1 MIQSRAVRCYWQ
13 QLLLVA
19 FVVTFS
25 GLVLAADGKVVP
37 RKGGAE
43 DHPLGLVAFASLDRL
58 RARMASVGEAVAYE
72 EGDKLLFAFLGNDES
87 IVKFCTSPGID
98 PTRPFGAMSY
108 PNWFAAAEVPE
119 VQGAEPAEPM
129 EAPELSLNGLADP
142 DELLESLAGLMV
154 ENATLVI
161 CIPVKDREQL
171 LASLR
176 ELMQHQRDNLIE
188 VESQPGWYT
197 ASKDTDT
204 RLGFVGTYLM
214 VVAHEGRVKNFDR
227 NYPDF
232 GRLARTSLGKNGFVY
247 SLYRKGLPALV
258 RDGLAPAFKLAYEA
272 QFQRQDNEPE
282 LNFRLRTMFGSLQI
296 ELLDMMISHVDEF
309 RIAGHVDSRTR
320 TIHVEPELVGPRDG
334 KFAKFC
340 NGIVGK
346 SNPFAS
352 LAADDAIFAVT
363 TSFPLPQK
371 AWKPVADALHGHAQ
385 LISHAETAAVVRVIA
400 RTIES
405 GQIDLYA
412 HSPTSHDGLFAVKV
426 AGGSAFP
433 EQLQQLIA
441 TLSQPPLFQLG
452 ADSIEGFPVHRTLT
466 TVDSPHLMFLS
477 LVFSGL
483 TGQAPDLPAL
493 NQTEIEINGSVG
505 EEVTPDGTKRI
516 VRRSGQNV
524 PAKNAL
530 WLVAT
535 PQAIWLAVGSARDES
550 CPEWF
555 RSQVAASLA
564 KPTGAMAN
572 ARNKSPV
579 QLMVRG
585 LGASDPANSIQQ
597 VGTTDPPAKEDSP
610 GEVKAQERGDLLRD
624 LPNAIR
630 LELRPTDTGMKFA
643 LSFEEAYFRW
653 FAAYIKHSIEE
664 NEAAAKNP
672 APPVIESPAVES
684 PEKR

>member
-1 MIQSRAVRCYWQ
+1 MKSHTVRWYWQ
-13 QLLLVA
+13 QLLLVV

-25 GLVLAADGKVVP
+25 GLVLAADVKAVP
-37 RKGGAE
+37 RKGVAE
-43 DHPLGLVAFASLDRL
+43 DHPLGLVAFASLDRV

-108 PNWFAAAEVPE
+108 PNWFAPAEVPE
-119 VQGAEPAEPM
+119 GPVAEPAQPM
-129 EAPELSLNGLADP
+129 EAPELSLDGLADP
-142 DELLESLAGLMV
+142 GKLLESLAELMV
-154 ENATLVI
+154 EDATLVI

-176 ELMQHQRDNLIE
+176 ELTQHNGDNLIE
-188 VESQPGWYT
+188 VESQPGWYS

-214 VVAHEGRVKNFDR
+214 VVAHDGRIKNFDR

-247 SLYRKGLPALV
+247 ALYRKGLPALV
-258 RDGLAPAFKLAYEA
+258 RDGLAPMFKQAYAA
-272 QFQRQDNEPE
+272 QFQRQDDEPE

-296 ELLDMMISHVDEF
+296 DLMDLMISHVDEF
-309 RIAGHVDSRTR
+309 RITGHVDSRTH
-320 TIHVEPELVGPRDG
+320 TIHVEPELVGPKDG
-334 KFAKFC
+334 KFAKYC

-346 SNPFAS
+346 SNLFAS
-352 LAADDAIFAVT
+352 LATDDAIFAAT
-363 TSFPLPQK
+363 TSFPLPQM

-385 LISHAETAAVVRVIA
+385 LISHADTAAVVRVIA

-412 HSPTSHDGLFAVKV
+412 HSPTSNDGLFAVKV

-433 EQLQQLIA
+433 EQLQQMIA
-441 TLSQPPLFQLG
+441 NLSQPPLFQLG

-466 TVDSPHLMFLS
+466 TVDSPHLMILM
-477 LVFSGL
+477 LGLSGL

-493 NQTEIEINGSVG
+493 NQAEIEINGIFG
-505 EEVTPDGTKRI
+505 EEVTPEGTKRI
-516 VRRSGQNV
+516 VRRAGQKI

-530 WLVAT
+530 WLAAT
-535 PQAIWLAVGSARDES
+535 PQAIWLAVGSAQDES

-564 KPTGAMAN
+564 KPAGAAAG

-585 LGASDPANSIQQ
+585 LGASVPANSIQQ
-597 VGTTDPPAKEDSP
+597 VGATDQNAKENSP
-610 GEVKAQERGDLLRD
+610 DEIRTQERGDLIRD
-624 LPNAIR
+624 LPNAVR
-630 LELRPTDTGMKFA
+630 LELRPTDTGLKFS
-643 LSFEEAYFRW
+643 LSFEEAYFHW
-653 FAAYIKHSIEE
+653 FAAFVKHSIEE
-664 NEAAAKNP
+664 SEAATKNQP
-672 APPVIESPAVES
+672 PVAPPAIESPA
-684 PEKR
+684 K